1 MSLEF
6 AKTFSFLHKNTI
18 LHRLDPRSKLF
29 MILTYTILAFM
40 FRTLPLMII
49 LFLLAILLMLIAN
62 LSSQFFKGVKGLYF
76 VIFFILIINTNTSD
90 GSFNKS
96 LITIIRL
103 LILMIIFSI
112 YFQTTLPEDITQS
125 LILLHIPYPTAFS
138 LSLSFRF
145 VPTMAQETEI
155 VMNAQKSRGHRI
167 QEGGMIQQIR
177 NLFPLLIPLLMNSI
191 RRAYHV
197 AEALETRA
205 FGVKK
210 VPNFYYP
217 LRLKLLDLCFIVLNA
232 IILGVGIFIQINLDL
247 IPILNWGLSI

>member
-1 MSLEF
+1 MSIEF
-6 AKTFSFLHKNTI
+6 AKTFSFLHKNTL

-29 MILTYTILAFM
+29 MILAYTILAFT
-40 FRTLPLMII
+40 FKSLILMII
-49 LFLLAILLMLIAN
+49 LFLLTIPLMLIAN
-62 LSSQFFKGVKGLYF
+62 LSTQFIKGLKGLYF
-76 VIFFILIINTNTSD
+76 IIFFILIINTLS
-90 GSFNKS
+90 GSFNNS

-103 LILMIIFSI
+103 MVLMIIFSI

-125 LILLHIPYPTAFS
+125 LILLHVPYSTAFS

-217 LRLKLLDLCFIVLNA
+217 LRFKFIDIFFIVLNI
-232 IILGVGIFIQINLDL
+232 IILGLGIFIQINLDL